1 MRIRSCMHAANLP
14 YLSRRGEGSATPQR
28 RTRAVE
34 LAAALADQILRGGL
48 APGQRLDE
56 QELAQRFGVSR
67 TPVREALGQLAA
79 TGLVEHRPRR
89 GVIVAV
95 ISPQRLQDMFV
106 AMAELEAS
114 ASRLCALAMTAEE
127 RQGLE
132 TFHRASQAAVRE
144 GAIEDYE
151 RLNQEFH
158 SRLYVG
164 CRNGYLG
171 DLLNTTRARL
181 APFRRAQF
189 NLRGRLAA
197 SWREHD
203 AVVEAILR
211 GDGDG
216 AARAMREH
224 LATVSGAAAEYVAIQ
239 SHPLSA

>member
-1 MRIRSCMHAANLP
+1 MHARCESAAF
-14 YLSRRGEGSATPQR
+14 SRLGAGGGGPQR
-28 RTRAVE
+28 QTRAAE
-34 LAAALADQILRGGL
+34 LAAALADEILRSRL

-106 AMAELEAS
+106 VMAELEAS
-114 ASRLCALAMTAEE
+114 ASRLCAAAMSPEE
-127 RQGLE
+127 RQGSRRPAPR
-132 TFHRASQAAVRE
+132 FAGRGAGRPDRRIRAFQSGFSFA
-144 GAIEDYE
+144 
-151 RLNQEFH
+151 
-158 SRLYVG
+158 LYAG
-164 CRNGYLG
+164 CHNGYLRE
-171 DLLNTTRARL
+171 LLNATRARL

-211 GDGDG
+211 GDGEG

-239 SHPLSA
+239 SHQLSA